1 MTFAVG
7 GVTSLAGALL
17 ARQTAQRLGLGP
29 TMILGLIFTGLGSLL
44 SPLAHGATT
53 VALLLLVGNQLVTD
67 PGYAVYEIN
76 AISLRQAITPDRLLG
91 RVNGSIRFG
100 GLGAMLLGALVGGV
114 MGQTVGLRP
123 TLVVGACGQ
132 ALASLW
138 LFFSPVRDL
147 KAAPAPA
154 GEMVVAAV
162 GMAPAV

>member
-1 MTFAVG
+1 AGRIFGTVYLLYVPRGLGFRPGVLGMTFAVG

-91 RVNGSIRFG
+91 R
-100 GLGAMLLGALVGGV
+100 
-114 MGQTVGLRP
+114 
-123 TLVVGACGQ
+123 
-132 ALASLW
+132 
-138 LFFSPVRDL
+138 
-147 KAAPAPA
+147 
-154 GEMVVAAV
+154 
-162 GMAPAV
+162 